1 MSTASEAKPPL
12 RQRLRAEA
20 LRHSAAE
27 IAEGSRAICDRI
39 QRQDIWR
46 KANTVLLYCAMAG
59 EPNLDG
65 LLAAALRTGKSV
77 ALPRYSAPSGA
88 YEVCSVTRPD
98 NQLVVGYFAIREPS
112 AECPVVEL
120 NELDLALVPGVGFT
134 VNGCRLGRGKGHF
147 DRMLAEVPG
156 WKCGVGFDWQVVAEI
171 PIEQHDIRL
180 DGLMTP
186 TRWHV
191 IREPL

>member
-1 MSTASEAKPPL
+1 MSIASETKSAL

-20 LRHSAAE
+20 LGHSPAE

-39 QRQDIWR
+39 QKQDIWR
-46 KANTVLLYCAMAG
+46 KANTVLLYCAVPG
-59 EPNLDG
+59 EPDLG
-65 LLAAALRTGKSV
+65 ELLEAALGVEKSV
-77 ALPRYSAPSGA
+77 ALPRYSALSGT
-88 YEVCSVTRPD
+88 YEVCRITRPGS
-98 NQLVVGYFAIREPS
+98 QLVLGQFAIREPS

-120 NELDLALVPGVGFT
+120 NKLDLALVPGVGFT

-147 DRMLAEVPG
+147 DRMLAQVPG
-156 WKCGVGFDWQVVAEI
+156 WKYGVGFDWQVVAEI

-180 DGLMTP
+180 DGIVTP
-186 TRWHV
+186 TRWHA